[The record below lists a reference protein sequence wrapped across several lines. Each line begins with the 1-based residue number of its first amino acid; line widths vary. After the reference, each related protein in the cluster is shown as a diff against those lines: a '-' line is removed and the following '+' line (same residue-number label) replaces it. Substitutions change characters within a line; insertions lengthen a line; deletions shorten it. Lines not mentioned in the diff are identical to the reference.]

1 MIWIVLVIVAVV
13 VVWYIAAMN
22 SLRQKEIKIDEALS
36 GIDVALTKR
45 YDVLTKSLE
54 VVKGFAKHEEDILS
68 EVISLRQGMDMK
80 ERQTA
85 DQKMNAL
92 QGRIFALAE
101 SYPELEIS
109 DVFKEFQEQIAEVEE
124 HLQAARR
131 AYNANVSSLNQSIVA
146 FPTSI
151 VANMIHA
158 EKREFFEAEETKRKD
173 VEIKF

>member
-1 MIWIVLVIVAVV
+1 
-13 VVWYIAAMN
+13 
-22 SLRQKEIKIDEALS
+22 
-36 GIDVALTKR
+36 
-45 YDVLTKSLE
+45 
-54 VVKGFAKHEEDILS
+54 
-68 EVISLRQGMDMK
+68 MK

-101 SYPELEIS
+101 SYPELQSS
-109 DVFKEFQEQIAEVEE
+109 DVFKEFQEQIADVEE